1 MKRRKKSQGGAAT
14 GATYLCPHCGETVDS
29 APDPGGGANQEYIE
43 DCPVCCRPNRITATW
58 DEALDDFSVF
68 ADAEV

>member
-1 MKRRKKSQGGAAT
+1 MKRRSPRRGGDPT
-14 GATYLCPHCGETVDS
+14 GATYTCPHCAETVDS
-29 APDPGGGANQEYIE
+29 APDLGAGTSQQYIE

-58 DEALDDFSVF
+58 DEDLGDFSVF